1 LLDRLGEK
9 SAQRI
14 IAGLEAS
21 KNVPFERA
29 LFALGIRY
37 VGETVAKI
45 LAKAFKNI
53 DSLMHATSEQLTAVN
68 EIGERIAESLINY
81 FNVEQN
87 RILIYDLRQAGL
99 RFELSDD
106 ELSGTTN
113 KLEGLS
119 IIISGTFEK
128 HSREE
133 LKKLIEQHGGKNV
146 GSISKNTSYLLAG
159 ENIGPSK
166 LDKVKKLGIPIISE
180 DEFLLMIE

>member
-1 LLDRLGEK
+1 
-9 SAQRI
+9 
-14 IAGLEAS
+14 
-21 KNVPFERA
+21 
-29 LFALGIRY
+29 
-37 VGETVAKI
+37 
-45 LAKAFKNI
+45 
-53 DSLMHATSEQLTAVN
+53 
-68 EIGERIAESLINY
+68 
-81 FNVEQN
+81 
-87 RILIYDLRQAGL
+87 LIYDLRQAGL

-146 GSISKNTSYLLAG
+146 GSISKNTSYLMAG

-166 LDKVKKLGIPIISE
+166 LEKVKKLGIPIISE